1 MNYRYKLAPYR
12 GPQSRLICPN
22 CGKREFVPYVDTESG
37 EILDESCG
45 RCNRESHCGFHQP
58 PSEFFRQNPGAR
70 PQGDAWRQGPSW
82 MQDRDALK
90 VTVSPQ
96 PKLASQINT
105 LPPKIVKSTIRVDM
119 VSHLLAYMERTFDP
133 VIAEGLVFEYNLG
146 VTNNLSTIFYQQDCN
161 GRFRGGKIIGY
172 DPKTGHRLKN
182 TKCPVTWVHPI
193 FKRHG
198 YIPADWEMTQVLFG
212 EHLIDKYPDNII
224 CLVEAEKSAVFCA
237 GLMPE
242 YLWVATGGK
251 TQLGDRLNVLR
262 GRRVIAIPD
271 VDAFEAWSSYFQQR
285 LDLDVTVSDF
295 VERYATDA
303 DREAQID
310 IADLF
315 IRWHL
320 KRTEAVPSVPH
331 VPLSAGTERTVPQFT
346 NPVTAEVAK
355 YFSPEVLSD
364 LDALITDLDLVPI
377 SIQQLNSN

>member
-1 MNYRYKLAPYR
+1 MNYRYQLAPYR
-12 GPQSRLICPN
+12 GTQSRLVCPN
-22 CGKREFVPYVDTESG
+22 CGRREFVPYIDTETG
-37 EILDESCG
+37 DILDESCG
-45 RCNRESHCGFHQP
+45 RCNRESKCGYHLP
-58 PSEFFRQNPGAR
+58 PSEFFKQNPGAR
-70 PQGDAWRQGPSW
+70 PQGDAWRQPPNW
-82 MQDRDALK
+82 MRDKKTLQA
-90 VTVSPQ
+90 TVQPQ
-96 PKLASQINT
+96 AHDTHHIDV
-105 LPPKIVKSTIRVDM
+105 LPPEIVKRTIRTDL
-119 VSHLLAYMERTFDP
+119 VSHLLAYMEQAIDP

-146 VTNNLSTIFYQQDCN
+146 VTKNLATIFYQQDRQ
-161 GRFRGGKIIGY
+161 GRFRGGKIIDY
-172 DPKTGHRLKN
+172 SIDTGHRLKN
-182 TKCPVTWVHPI
+182 TAYPVTWVHPV

-198 YIPADWEMTQVLFG
+198 YIPQSWEMTQVLFG
-212 EHLIDKYPDNII
+212 EHLIDKYPDKII

-271 VDAFEAWSSYFQQR
+271 TDAYDAWLSYFQQR

-295 VERYATDA
+295 VERFATDA

-320 KRTEAVPSVPH
+320 QRPTAVPPVPPI
-331 VPLSAGTERTVPQFT
+331 PLSSGTERSETHFT

-355 YFSPEVLSD
+355 YFSSEVLSD
-364 LDALITDLDLVPI
+364 LDALITDLDLVPV
-377 SIQQLNSN
+377 SIQQFNNQ

>member
-1 MNYRYKLAPYR
+1 MNYRYQLAPYR
-12 GPQSRLICPN
+12 GTQSRLVCPN
-22 CGKREFVPYVDTESG
+22 CGRRELVPYIDTETG
-37 EILDESCG
+37 EILDERCG
-45 RCNRESHCGFHQP
+45 RCNRESNCGYHLP
-58 PSEFFRQNPGAR
+58 PSEYFKQNPGAR
-70 PQGDAWRQGPSW
+70 PQGDAWRRPPEW
-82 MQDRDALK
+82 MRDRKTHAP
-90 VTVSPQ
+90 TVSPQ
-96 PKLASQINT
+96 AHDAHHIDV
-105 LPPKIVKSTIRVDM
+105 LPPEIVKRTIRVDL
-119 VSHLLAYMERTFDP
+119 VSHLLAYMERAIDP

-146 VTNNLSTIFYQQDCN
+146 VTKNLATIFYQKDRQ
-161 GRFRGGKIIGY
+161 GRFRGGKIIDY
-172 DPKTGHRLKN
+172 SVDTGHRLKN
-182 TKCPVTWVHPI
+182 TACPVTWVHPV

-198 YIPADWEMTQVLFG
+198 FIPQGWEMSQVLFG
-212 EHLIDKYPDNII
+212 EHLIDKYPNKII

-271 VDAFEAWSSYFQQR
+271 IDAFDAWSDYFQQR

-295 VERYATDA
+295 VERFATDA

-320 KRTEAVPSVPH
+320 QRTTAVPPVPSI
-331 VPLSAGTERTVPQFT
+331 PFSSGTERTVPQFT

-355 YFSPEVLSD
+355 YFSPEVLND